1 MLRGVDI
8 TTDYMDTS
16 ASGWLHLNG
25 AQALAYSRNRYIG
38 TDFERT
44 NRQRKVI
51 NDVIDKLPN
60 AMMTNGPQ
68 VIEEVCSELTTN
80 LTQNECYFLVL
91 QAWKF
96 KLYGRDSGSI
106 PLEGTWSDY
115 TTDSGMMVLKID
127 FDANKQFLQEKL
139 YIKPKKTDATSPS
152 DSSESEAD

>member
-1 MLRGVDI
+1 M
-8 TTDYMDTS
+8 
-16 ASGWLHLNG
+16 
-25 AQALAYSRNRYIG
+25 
-38 TDFERT
+38 
-44 NRQRKVI
+44 
-51 NDVIDKLPN
+51 PN

-106 PLEGTWSDY
+106 PLEDTWSDY

-139 YIKPKKTDATSPS
+139 YIKPQTSNTSDTP
-152 DSSESEAD
+152 DSSGGEEDE